1 MRRTPAQVGPVGE
14 PRAPTTL
21 LIPIPHTEFVRTL
34 RLIAEKIV
42 LFLSALLP
50 LKDLSSAPAFHPVS
64 HPYSKP
70 GTRREARARERIIGH
85 STSPLYRTEGASNA
99 FTSWSHGPETGAH
112 SSHPHARA
120 LPALSPSVSR
130 RSGRC
135 CLCLWRTRGCL
146 GGGTSANSKG
156 GRGQGLYQSS
166 KRQRC
171 ARLRYYQPLQQRRR
185 QRPATTPT
193 DIPVTARPPLRTFL
207 SVAHDSLRE

>member
-135 CLCLWRTRGCL
+135 CLCYGGRVAASVVGPRPIAREVEGRAFTRAQSAKGVPGSDTTSPSNS
-146 GGGTSANSKG
+146 GGGSA
-156 GRGQGLYQSS
+156 
-166 KRQRC
+166 
-171 ARLRYYQPLQQRRR
+171 QRRH
-185 QRPATTPT
+185 
-193 DIPVTARPPLRTFL
+193 LRTFP
-207 SVAHDSLRE
+207 SPRVHHSAHSYRWLMTL